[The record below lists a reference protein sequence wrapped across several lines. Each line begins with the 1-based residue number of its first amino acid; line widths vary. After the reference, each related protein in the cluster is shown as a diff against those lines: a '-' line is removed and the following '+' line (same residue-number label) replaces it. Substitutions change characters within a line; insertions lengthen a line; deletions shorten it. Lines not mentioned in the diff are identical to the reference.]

1 MCGLAGFFLSNKS
14 IDRNRLIQNLNEMTS
29 ALIHRGPDA
38 ENIWIN
44 NQTSLGLGHAR
55 LSIRDLSSLG
65 NQPMFSSCDRYVIV
79 YNGEIYSHSELK
91 EELIKEGVKFKST
104 TDTEIILESISK
116 FGFKET
122 LLKLNGMF
130 AMAVYDKKEDKLFL
144 TRDRIGIK
152 PLYWGK
158 VENNF
163 FFGSELKSVKKFFG
177 FKNILNKVAINYF
190 IKWGF
195 ITAPLSIY
203 ENVYKIIPGEIIE
216 VDKNINIKK
225 TIYWKLSDKIKNQDL
240 SENNLNY
247 QYSLLSLENLINDS
261 VKKSLVSDVPIGSFL
276 SGGID
281 STIVSYF
288 MQKNSKRKIKT
299 FSLGFEETELD
310 ESEDAKKIAQFIGSD
325 HNSLYFSSKDIIK
338 HFDKIP
344 EIYDEPFADSSQM
357 PTSLISEYAK
367 KSASVILSGDGG
379 DELFG
384 GYNRYV
390 EALKKSS
397 TQSDFKNKLKNQV
410 IRLMERIPVSI
421 QNKIGNLFSISN
433 IENKIKNYNK
443 NYAKKKPEEIYIK
456 LLAQFIELKNI
467 LNNEQLKDISDF
479 DKFNYSIKN
488 AEEKFMYFD
497 TMNYLP
503 EDILTKV
510 DRASMHYSLEVR
522 VPLLDYRIVEF
533 AWTLP
538 IKYKIK
544 GSNQKIILKDILKK
558 NIPTNLIKKDKM
570 GFGIP
575 VDEWLRTILL
585 DKANYYL
592 SSQQLNKYKI
602 FNSDSVIRIWD
613 NHKNNIENNGYKL
626 WNIII
631 FQQWLEYNEII

>member
-38 ENIWIN
+38 QNIWIN
-44 NQTSLGLGHAR
+44 NQNTLALGHAR

-65 NQPMFSSCDRYVIV
+65 NQPMLSSCGRYVIV

-130 AMAVYDKKEDKLFL
+130 AIALYDKKEDKLFL

-158 VENNF
+158 TENNF
-163 FFGSELKSVKKFFG
+163 FFGSELKSIKKFLG

-247 QYSLLSLENLINDS
+247 QYSLSSLENLINDS

-288 MQKNSKRKIKT
+288 MQKNSKQKIKT
-299 FSLGFEETELD
+299 FSLGFEEIELD
-310 ESEDAKKIAQFIGSD
+310 ESQDAKKIAQFIGSD
-325 HNSLYFSSKDIIK
+325 HNVLYFSSKDIIK

-390 EALKKSS
+390 EAIKRSS

-410 IRLMERIPVSI
+410 IQLMERIPGSI

-433 IENKIKNYNK
+433 IEDKIKNYNK
-443 NYAKKKPEEIYIK
+443 NYSKKKPEEIYIK

-467 LNNEQLKDISDF
+467 LNDEQLKDISDF

-488 AEEKFMYFD
+488 VEEKFMYFD

-544 GSNQKIILKDILKK
+544 GNKQKIILKDILKK

-575 VDEWLRTILL
+575 VDKWLRTILL

-592 SSQQLNKYKI
+592 SSQQLDKYKM
-602 FNSDSVIRIWD
+602 FNSDSVTKIWN
-613 NHKNNIENNGYKL
+613 NHKNNIENNGSKL

-631 FQQWLEYNEII
+631 FQQWLEYNEIT

>member
-1 MCGLAGFFLSNKS
+1 MCGLTGFFLSNGTM
-14 IDRNRLIQNLNEMTS
+14 DRNKLIKNLNEMTS

-38 ENIWIN
+38 QNIWIN
-44 NQTSLGLGHAR
+44 NQNTLGLGHTR

-65 NQPMFSSCDRYVIV
+65 NQPMLSSCGRYVII

-130 AMAVYDKKEDKLFL
+130 AIAVYDKKEDKLFL
-144 TRDRIGIK
+144 TRDKIGIK

-158 VENNF
+158 IENNF
-163 FFGSELKSVKKFFG
+163 FFGSELKSIKKFFG
-177 FKNILNKVAINYF
+177 FKNILNKIAINYF

-203 ENVYKIIPGEIIE
+203 ENVYKVMPGEVIE

-240 SENNLNY
+240 SEDNLNY

-288 MQKNSKRKIKT
+288 MQKNSKQKIKT
-299 FSLGFEETELD
+299 FSLGFEEIEFD
-310 ESEDAKKIAQFIGSD
+310 ESQDAKKIAQFIGSD
-325 HNSLYFSSKDIIK
+325 HNELYFSDKDIIN

-367 KSASVILSGDGG
+367 KSVSAILSGDGG

-390 EALKKSS
+390 EAIKRSS
-397 TQSDFKNKLKNQV
+397 TQSDLKNKIKNQV
-410 IRLMERIPVSI
+410 IHFMGKFPGSI
-421 QNKIGNLFSISN
+421 QKKIGNLFSISN
-433 IENKIKNYNK
+433 IENRINNYHK
-443 NYAKKKPEEIYIK
+443 NYAKKKPEEIYVR
-456 LLAQFIELKNI
+456 LLTQFTELRNLI
-467 LNNEQLKDISDF
+467 NDEQLKDISDYEN
-479 DKFNYSIKN
+479 FNNSIKIFQ
-488 AEEKFMYFD
+488 EKFMYFD

-533 AWTLP
+533 AWSLP

-544 GSNQKIILKDILKK
+544 GNSQKIILKDILKK
-558 NIPTNLIKKDKM
+558 KIPTNLIKKDKM

-575 VDEWLRTILL
+575 VDKWLRTILL
-585 DKANYYL
+585 EKANYHL
-592 SSQQLNKYKI
+592 SSQQLRKYKI
-602 FNSDSVIRIWD
+602 FNSDSVIKIWD

-631 FQQWLEYNEII
+631 LQQWFEYNEII